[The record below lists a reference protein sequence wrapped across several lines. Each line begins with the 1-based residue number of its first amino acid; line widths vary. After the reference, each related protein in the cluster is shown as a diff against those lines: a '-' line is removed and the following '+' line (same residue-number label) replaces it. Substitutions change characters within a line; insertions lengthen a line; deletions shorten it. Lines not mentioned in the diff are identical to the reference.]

1 MWVTIVIVLV
11 SLLVSYIISGR
22 GNDKTLSE
30 IWLEEHKNNAENRF
44 IVLPSDGHFQKE
56 LCEFLEYNGYLSQPL
71 EENFVVF
78 VRENEKYLIRYFPG
92 EGYIQLL
99 KSFEW
104 TDSKREDI
112 ACSAAVMTMQYIR
125 CCKVTVDGNTLLF
138 TIDTYIRTLADF
150 TIFLS
155 TYLEIMDAAEQCF
168 AKQLEEMSLKYKQPE
183 IQIRQRKSC

>member
-1 MWVTIVIVLV
+1 MWGTIVVVLV
-11 SLLVSYIISGR
+11 SLLVGYIIYGKR
-22 GNDKTLSE
+22 DGNMLYE
-30 IWLEEHKNNAENRF
+30 IWRRVHKDKARNASIENHCGYH
-44 IVLPSDGHFQKE
+44 PQQE
-56 LCEFLEYNGYLSQPL
+56 LCAFLNHSGYSAQPL

-112 ACSAAVMTMQYIR
+112 ACSAAIMTMQYIR

-183 IQIRQRKSC
+183 IQIRHRKSC

>member
-71 EENFVVF
+71 EEYVVTF
-78 VRENEKYLIRYFPG
+78 LRENERYLIRYFPE

-99 KSFEW
+99 KAYEW
-104 TDSKREDI
+104 TDSEREEI
-112 ACSAAVMTMQYIR
+112 ACNAAATAMQNIR
-125 CCKVTVDGNTLLF
+125 CCKVIVDGDTLLF
-138 TIDTYIRTLADF
+138 SIDTYIRTLIDF
-150 TIFLS
+150 TTFIS
-155 TYLEIMDAAEQCF
+155 TYLEIMDAVEQCF
-168 AKQLEEMSLKYKQPE
+168 VTKLEELSLQYKQPE
-183 IQIRQRKSC
+183 IQIRQRKAC